1 MAGNCIWPPPTD
13 QGGAQKNYTGRF
25 ETFTRR
31 PIIDCYIHI
40 PSLGVEGP
48 VPFLM
53 DTGADCSV
61 LMPADA
67 ERLKVDPSKLVY
79 SRTSTG
85 IGGDCH
91 EKIAPC
97 HLYVADDT
105 TIYGYRFPL
114 GVAVDDPEDGLEE
127 VPSILG
133 MDILRYWKIYFDY
146 PEKVITFTVQMSDDE
161 RPLHPSGQK

>member
-1 MAGNCIWPPPTD
+1 MI
-13 QGGAQKNYTGRF
+13 KGRF

-40 PSLGVEGP
+40 PSLGVGGP

-67 ERLKVDPSKLVY
+67 ERLKVDRSKLNY

-85 IGGDCH
+85 IGGDCQ

-97 HLYVADDT
+97 SLYVADDD
-105 TIYGYRFPL
+105 TIYGYRLPL
-114 GVAVDDPEDGLEE
+114 GIAETNPQMEE
-127 VPSILG
+127 MPSILG
-133 MDILRYWKIYFDY
+133 MDIMRYWKIYFDY
-146 PEKVITFTVQMSDDE
+146 PEKVIKFTVQMSDDE
-161 RPLHPSGQK
+161 RPLHPVTAPAAAK